1 MRRFSLSVPQYL
13 YDVRIGFGIEY
24 SNYQLDVGA
33 LSSQKVFWTFADWP
47 SVTDAGTVYHIKCFI
62 FFCKRLF
69 FFQGWMDVDC
79 PLVINSRG
87 EILFQTRP
95 GKRNTWS
102 IQLFASTVNTLS
114 ISTRQEIKL
123 EGDIIMG
130 SSLKFCHNG
139 FIDIKHWRLVGG

>member
-1 MRRFSLSVPQYL
+1 MLALFIIKSVSFS
-13 YDVRIGFGIEY
+13 
-24 SNYQLDVGA
+24 
-33 LSSQKVFWTFADWP
+33 FAKD
-47 SVTDAGTVYHIKCFI
+47 C
-62 FFCKRLF
+62 

-95 GKRNTWS
+95 GKGNTWS

-123 EGDIIMG
+123 EGDITLG
-130 SSLKFCHNG
+130 SSLKFCYNG
-139 FIDIKHWRLVGG
+139 FIDIKH